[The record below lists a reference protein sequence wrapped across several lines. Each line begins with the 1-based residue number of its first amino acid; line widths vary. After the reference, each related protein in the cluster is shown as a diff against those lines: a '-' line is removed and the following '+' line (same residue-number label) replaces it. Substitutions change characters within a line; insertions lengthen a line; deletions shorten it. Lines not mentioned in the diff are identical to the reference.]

1 MAKKYIVIGTGKM
14 GLAIAYDLLRNP
26 DTGGVTV
33 CDRDDAAVD
42 AAMRGLY
49 DTRVTGV
56 TADASDLDRMHRLM
70 VGHDCAVGAAGYDF
84 NLSLTKAAIA
94 SRIHFCDLGGNNGVV
109 EKQFML
115 DAAAKNA
122 GIRVLP
128 DCGIAPGAVSVL
140 ARHALDQ
147 VPAAERL
154 QIRVGGLPQQPEG
167 PLKYALAFS
176 ARGLVN
182 EYVEPAEI
190 LWEGKR
196 ELVPSLGGLE
206 YQEFP
211 APFGRLEAAYTSG
224 GSSTLARTYE
234 GRVKYLD
241 YKTLRWPGHW
251 DVVRTMHGLG
261 MFDETS
267 RVNVGGAICTPR
279 EFTER
284 FLEKT
289 LPRGVPD
296 ALILRMAALDRERN
310 GVVFDL
316 IDLADP
322 ATGHSAMQR
331 TTAYS
336 ASICAQMLAD
346 GSITETGTL
355 RHETSIPPLAFLH
368 EWKKRGI
375 DLLIRPAQ
383 PA

>member
-1 MAKKYIVIGTGKM
+1 MATKKYLVVGTGKM
-14 GLAIAYDLLRNP
+14 GLAVAYDLLLNP
-26 DTGGVTV
+26 DTAGVTV
-33 CDRDDAAVD
+33 CDRDGAAL
-42 AAMRGLY
+42 AAAASVLH
-49 DTRVTGV
+49 DPRVSGV
-56 TADASDLDRMHRLM
+56 MADAGDLDRMHRLM
-70 VGHDCAVGAAGYDF
+70 VGHDCAIGAASYDF

-140 ARHALDQ
+140 ARHALDM

-154 QIRVGGLPQQPEG
+154 QIRVGGLPQKPEG
-167 PLKYALAFS
+167 LLKYALAFS
-176 ARGLVN
+176 VRGLVN

-211 APFGRLEAAYTSG
+211 EPFGRLEAAYTSG

-251 DVVRTMHGLG
+251 DVIRTMRGLG

-267 RVNVGGAICTPR
+267 RIDVGSICTPR

-289 LPRGVPD
+289 LPKGVPD
-296 ALILRMAALDRERN
+296 ALVLRVAATDRERK

-336 ASICAQMLAD
+336 ASICARMLAYGIIAD
-346 GSITETGTL
+346 VGTL
-355 RHETSIPPLAFLH
+355 RHEVSIQPALFLD